1 MGFVGVY
8 RSIFEYAPS
17 SEGELAISEGDL
29 LLILEKSTED
39 DWWKAKKKAI
49 SGDDDEPE
57 GLIPSTYVEEVSLDW
72 SNWQFG
78 EPQSPPCGA

>member
-8 RSIFEYAPS
+8 RSIFEYAPT

-39 DWWKAKKKAI
+39 DWWKAKKKAV

-57 GLIPSTYVEEVSLDW
+57 GLIPSTYVEEVSLAGPIG
-72 SNWQFG
+72 NPI
-78 EPQSPPCGA
+78 PQSPPCGA